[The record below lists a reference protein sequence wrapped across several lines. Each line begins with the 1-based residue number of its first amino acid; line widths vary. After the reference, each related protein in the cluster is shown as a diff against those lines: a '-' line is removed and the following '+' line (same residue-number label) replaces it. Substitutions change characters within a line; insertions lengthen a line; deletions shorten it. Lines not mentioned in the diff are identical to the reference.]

1 MPNPLSSVTE
11 RPARPGGKVAVV
23 RGLITGLLQGEY
35 LGGARITEADAVTRF
50 GVSRTPVREALLE
63 LQGLGF
69 VELRRNCGAVF
80 LPFGPE
86 ELQEIYA
93 VRALLEAEA
102 TRLAAGKLDQ
112 AIIDQ
117 LLAAFTF
124 LRETRGADP
133 DWVNDRML
141 HRVIAEASGNRRLL
155 AEISRY
161 GEVVQTVRD
170 IVGKQS
176 FRIHETTAD
185 EHLDILA
192 ALSREDGEA
201 AAAAMQTH
209 LAQAAS
215 SAADAVGQMRRAYQK
230 ASA

>member
-1 MPNPLSSVTE
+1 MPTLPTCVTE
-11 RPARPGGKVAVV
+11 KPQRPGGKVAVV
-23 RGLITGLLQGEY
+23 RGLITGLLRGDHK
-35 LGGARITEADAVTRF
+35 GGARITEAEAVTRF

-80 LPFGPE
+80 LPFGPA

-93 VRALLEAEA
+93 VRSLLEAEA
-102 TRLAAGKLDQ
+102 TRLAAGRLDPSV
-112 AIIDQ
+112 IDK

-133 DWVNDRML
+133 EWENDRML

-192 ALSREDGEA
+192 ALSRADGEA
-201 AAAAMQTH
+201 AANAMQSH
-209 LAQAAS
+209 LAQAAA
-215 SAADAVGQMRRAYQK
+215 SAADAVGRMRRAFLDAQ
-230 ASA
+230 S

>member
-1 MPNPLSSVTE
+1 MPASSTRVAVKS
-11 RPARPGGKVAVV
+11 PKPGGKVAVV
-23 RGLITGLLQGEY
+23 RGLITGLLSGDFK
-35 LGGARITEADAVTRF
+35 GGARITEADAVTRF

-69 VELRRNCGAVF
+69 VELRRNCGAIF

-93 VRALLEAEA
+93 VRSLLEAEA
-102 TRLAAGKLDQ
+102 TRLAAGRLEP
-112 AIIDQ
+112 AIIEK
-117 LLAAFTF
+117 LLAAFTY
-124 LRETRGADP
+124 LRETREADP
-133 DWVNDRML
+133 DWENDRTL
-141 HRVIAEASGNRRLL
+141 HRVIGEASGNRRLL

-192 ALSREDGEA
+192 ALAREDGEA

-209 LAQAAS
+209 LAQAAA
-215 SAADAVGQMRRAYQK
+215 SAADAVGRMRRGLRK
-230 ASA
+230 NPS